1 MFTDYPTVMYM
12 RLHQDAPTPRYAKD
26 GDAGFDLSTMETV
39 DVGPHETVEVGC
51 GLAFAIPENFEGE
64 VRPRS
69 GMARDYGI
77 TIANTPGTIDSG
89 YRGEVK
95 LPLHNM
101 TDKPV
106 HIEKG
111 TRVCQ
116 MVIHRLPVV
125 TFEEVDE
132 LDETERGDTGFGSSG
147 YGSIT
152 GGPRL

>member
-1 MFTDYPTVMYM
+1 MFTMYPTLKVK
-12 RLHQDAPTPRYAKD
+12 RIDPDAPMPKYAKK
-26 GDAGFDLSTMETV
+26 GDAGFDLSSMQTV
-39 DVGPHETVEVGC
+39 DVGPHQTVNVGC
-51 GLAFAIPENFEGE
+51 GLAFAIPDHFEGE
-64 VRPRS
+64 IRPRS
-69 GMARDYGI
+69 GMAAKMGV

-95 LPLHNM
+95 LPLHNL
-101 TDKPV
+101 TDEPV

-147 YGSIT
+147 YGTIT